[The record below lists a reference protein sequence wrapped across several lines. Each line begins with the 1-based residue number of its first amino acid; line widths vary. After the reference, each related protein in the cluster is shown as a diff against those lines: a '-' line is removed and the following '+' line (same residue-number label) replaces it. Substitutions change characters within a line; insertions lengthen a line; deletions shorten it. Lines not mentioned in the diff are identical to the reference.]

1 MCVGG
6 GGALAC
12 VCVCATDPV
21 VEVSASG
28 TEWMAVIQGQ
38 VTY

>member
-1 MCVGG
+1 MCGG
-6 GGALAC
+6 VRLR